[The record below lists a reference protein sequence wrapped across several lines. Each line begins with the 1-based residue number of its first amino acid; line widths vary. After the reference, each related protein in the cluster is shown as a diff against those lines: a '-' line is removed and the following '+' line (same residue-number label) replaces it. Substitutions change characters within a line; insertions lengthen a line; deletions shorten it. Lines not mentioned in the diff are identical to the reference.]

1 MTRID
6 YWNNPHAP
14 TANSLVPAAS
24 AVVINNEGKILLH
37 RRSDNDLWA
46 LPGGAMEIGESISE
60 TVVREVKE
68 ETGLD
73 VVIERLVGIY
83 TNPKHVVAFSDGEVR
98 QEFSI
103 CFACRTVGGTLTIS
117 DESFEVSFFTP
128 EAINRLAM
136 HESIRLRIKHFL
148 EHNPQPVVD

>member
-83 TNPKHVVAFSDGEVR
+83 TNPKHVIAFSDGEVR

-103 CFACRTVGGTLTIS
+103 CFACRIVGGTLTIS

-128 EAINRLAM
+128 EAISRLAM

-148 EHNPQPVVD
+148 EYNPQPVVD

>member
-6 YWNNPHAP
+6 YWDNPHAP

-24 AVVINNEGKILLH
+24 AVITDNEGKILLH

-46 LPGGAMEIGESISE
+46 LPGGTMEIGESISE

-83 TNPKHVVAFSDGEVR
+83 TKPKHLVAFSDGEVR

-103 CFACRTVGGTLTIS
+103 CFACRTVGGNVTIS
-117 DESFEVSFFTP
+117 DESLEASFFAP
-128 EAINRLAM
+128 EEMSRLAM

-148 EHNPQPVVD
+148 QYNPQPVVD

>member
-14 TANSLVPAAS
+14 MANSLVPAAS
-24 AVVINNEGKILLH
+24 AVVTDNEGKILLH

-60 TVVREVKE
+60 TVVREAKE

-103 CFACRTVGGTLTIS
+103 CFACRIIGGTLTIS
-117 DESFEVSFFTP
+117 DESFEASFFAP
-128 EAINRLAM
+128 EAISRLAM

-148 EHNPQPVVD
+148 EHNPEPIVD

>member
-60 TVVREVKE
+60 SVVREVKE

-83 TNPKHVVAFSDGEVR
+83 TNPKHVVAFSDGEV
-98 QEFSI
+98 
-103 CFACRTVGGTLTIS
+103 AT
-117 DESFEVSFFTP
+117 
-128 EAINRLAM
+128 
-136 HESIRLRIKHFL
+136 RILYLFCL
-148 EHNPQPVVD
+148 

>member
-46 LPGGAMEIGESISE
+46 LPGAAMDIGERISE

-68 ETGLD
+68 ETALD
-73 VVIERLVGIY
+73 VVIERLGRIY
-83 TNPKHVVAFSDGEVR
+83 TNPKHLVACSAGQGR
-98 QEFSI
+98 Q
-103 CFACRTVGGTLTIS
+103 G
-117 DESFEVSFFTP
+117 VS
-128 EAINRLAM
+128 NR
-136 HESIRLRIKHFL
+136 
-148 EHNPQPVVD
+148 